1 MTEIRIPKNITPK
14 KLNKLFEDYLIR
26 KDLGNIT
33 LSIPDSINKYTFGL
47 LANLLKLV
55 ITLNKKSNIKILKID
70 IGHEN
75 LENFYDQE
83 YAYPIVSLLW
93 NTSSFV
99 DRNGNEIK
107 PKLRKLQNDYF
118 IKMNGLSRFK
128 GNKYILTNTDHLS
141 KNNGL
146 VKLFENSNGFNDNEE
161 QITKSVKKILN
172 DYVLTFNKNNL
183 IEIDNIVDDIGAI
196 IYELAKNTY
205 EWGRTDSQNIEI
217 PSSIRGV
224 YFRFHKNNKEKIS
237 QEFKDT
243 PLDSYFKQKYI
254 LNECTNELNQVYFLE
269 ILVFDSGVGFIDKF
283 HQKDSLTDLE
293 IIKKCLIKNQTSSI
307 TNLKSKKGLG
317 LDRILNILN
326 QKGFVRITTNK
337 YSVFRNLIKD
347 NHKPTNIQD
356 LDSLVLEDWNKNDF
370 KTTNMINA
378 TGSHISI
385 LYPFK
390 SIS

>member
-1 MTEIRIPKNITPK
+1 MTEIRIPKNITPN
-14 KLNKLFEDYLIR
+14 KLNKLFDDSLIR
-26 KDLGNIT
+26 KDLSNIT
-33 LSIPDSINKYTFGL
+33 LSIPNSINKYTFGL

-55 ITLNKKSNIKILKID
+55 ITLNKKSSIKTLKID
-70 IGHEN
+70 IDHEN

-93 NTSSFV
+93 NTSNFI
-99 DRNGNEIK
+99 DKNLNEIK
-107 PKLRKLQNDYF
+107 PKLRELQNKYF

-141 KNNGL
+141 RNSGL
-146 VKLFENSNGFNDNEE
+146 IKLFENSNGFNDNEE

-172 DYVLTFNKNNL
+172 NYVLTFNKNNL
-183 IEIDNIVDDIGAI
+183 TEIDNIIDDIGAI

-205 EWGRTDSQNIEI
+205 EWGKTDSQNIDL
-217 PSSIRGV
+217 PSSIRGI

-243 PLDSYFKQKYI
+243 PLETYFKQNYI
-254 LNECTNELNQVYFLE
+254 LNECTNGLNQVYFLE
-269 ILVFDSGVGFIDKF
+269 ILVFDSGVGFIEKF
-283 HQKDSLTDLE
+283 NKKDSLTDLE

-326 QKGFVRITTNK
+326 KKGFVKITTNK
-337 YSVFRNLIKD
+337 YSVYRNLIKD
-347 NHKPTNIQD
+347 NHKPTNIDD
-356 LDSLVLEDWNKNDF
+356 LDSLILEDWNKNDF
-370 KTTNMINA
+370 KTKNMINA